1 MTREGMT
8 PLGDLLRMGIE
19 RRGSIRSIAAE
30 AAVSKTA
37 LHYALTGSGEGRDR
51 MGEDALSRVAR
62 VLELDPIDVL
72 AADGRLPR
80 DVIEYLCAH
89 PELVKKLA
97 LHADEERRER
107 DAEAGASAVGQ
118 EA

>member
-1 MTREGMT
+1 
-8 PLGDLLRMGIE
+8 
-19 RRGSIRSIAAE
+19 
-30 AAVSKTA
+30 
-37 LHYALTGSGEGRDR
+37 
-51 MGEDALSRVAR
+51 
-62 VLELDPIDVL
+62 
-72 AADGRLPR
+72 
-80 DVIEYLCAH
+80 VIEYLCAH